1 MLFERFGSISWTV
14 SFFALEG
21 VAGVAAALASS
32 LVSERPRVSPDEG
45 GNQGPDE
52 RGNHGPDEGGNQ
64 GLHVSHLMRGAIR
77 DLMRVQSGR
86 PRVSPSPNVASNCLA
101 SKSAWAS
108 STTSFSSQIVSAT
121 CNDAWLSLV
130 AIKDARVNCEWSSCV
145 GNDAWASRGA
155 VVGITWRCR
164 GYQEGIGQCRRHQL
178 R

>member
-52 RGNHGPDEGGNQ
+52 GGNHGPDEGGNQ

-77 DLMRVQSGR
+77 DLRRGAIRASTCLTQPKRRFELLGVQERLGFVHHILLE
-86 PRVSPSPNVASNCLA
+86 P
-101 SKSAWAS
+101 
-108 STTSFSSQIVSAT
+108 
-121 CNDAWLSLV
+121 D
-130 AIKDARVNCEWSSCV
+130 CV
-145 GNDAWASRGA
+145 GDL
-155 VVGITWRCR
+155 
-164 GYQEGIGQCRRHQL
+164 QRRVALISGHH
-178 R
+178 